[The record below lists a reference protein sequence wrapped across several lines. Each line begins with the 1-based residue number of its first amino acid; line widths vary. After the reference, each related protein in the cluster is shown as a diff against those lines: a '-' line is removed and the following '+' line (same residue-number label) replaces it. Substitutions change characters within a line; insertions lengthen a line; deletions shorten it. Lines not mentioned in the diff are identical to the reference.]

1 MTSVLSQRRLGQFA
15 RYLAGDRETDMDCM
29 GCTVDSSNA
38 TEHELNCDWTRRHEH
53 PTPRRRPS
61 ARQASRLSD
70 TNLYLAV
77 RVA

>member
-1 MTSVLSQRRLGQFA
+1 
-15 RYLAGDRETDMDCM
+15 MDCM

-70 TNLYLAV
+70 TSLYLAV